1 MPPPPPP
8 TQTTQTEVTPAG
20 AVQEKETYDSVV
32 NTSSL
37 TKVVGASGATSAI
50 GIAAPL
56 PSLDTADS
64 PRELIAVTLAK
75 TEARSCRSN
84 GDVLRVSSTL
94 TVQVLEEMMVESF
107 SASQSVNSCSKV
119 LVAVLISTLYPV
131 MSRPP

>member
-1 MPPPPPP
+1 MTMSPPSM
-8 TQTTQTEVTPAG
+8 TG
-20 AVQEKETYDSVV
+20 AVQEKETYDLVV

-75 TEARSCRSN
+75 TEA
-84 GDVLRVSSTL
+84 
-94 TVQVLEEMMVESF
+94 
-107 SASQSVNSCSKV
+107 
-119 LVAVLISTLYPV
+119 
-131 MSRPP
+131 